1 MDNIAKRLDAHMDKH
16 PIDLGDTDCETVL
29 DQLYQAYAE
38 SHESDPPEIRDG
50 FKELEEF
57 LCTLPLEDNNAVFN
71 LCCRL
76 CYAYERKA
84 FLDGLQYGAHL
95 IAELYNKAKYSVE

>member
-1 MDNIAKRLDAHMDKH
+1 MESISARLDQYIKTH
-16 PIDLGDTDCETVL
+16 PVDLGNDECETVL

-38 SHESDPPEIRDG
+38 SHESDPVEISEG
-50 FKELEEF
+50 FKELEDF
-57 LCTLPLEDNNAVFN
+57 LCSLSLGDNNAVFT

-76 CYAYERKA
+76 CTKYKRKT

-95 IAELYNKAKYSVE
+95 MCELGTQGG

>member
-1 MDNIAKRLDAHMDKH
+1 MDNIAKRLASYMDKH
-16 PIDLGDTDCETVL
+16 PLGLGDTDCETVL

-57 LCTLPLEDNNAVFN
+57 LCNLPLEDNNAVFN
-71 LCCRL
+71 LCCQL
-76 CYAYERKA
+76 CTAYEHKA
-84 FLDGLQYGAHL
+84 FVDGLQYGAHL
-95 IAELYNKAKYSVE
+95 MRELVK

>member
-1 MDNIAKRLDAHMDKH
+1 MNDIARRLDAYIQKH
-16 PIDLGDTDCETVL
+16 PFDSGDSDCETVL

-38 SHESDPPEIRDG
+38 SHESDPAEIGDG

-57 LCTLPLEDNNAVFN
+57 LCELPLEDNNRVFN

-76 CYAYERKA
+76 CSAYERKA
-84 FLDGLQYGAHL
+84 FRDGLQYGAHL
-95 IAELYNKAKYSVE
+95 MLELDIS

>member
-1 MDNIAKRLDAHMDKH
+1 MNEIAKRLNAYITAHPFDS
-16 PIDLGDTDCETVL
+16 GDSDCETVL

-38 SHESDPPEIRDG
+38 SHESDPPEIGEG
-50 FKELEEF
+50 FKALEEF

-76 CYAYERKA
+76 CSAYERKA
-84 FLDGLQYGAHL
+84 FIDGLQYGAHL
-95 IAELYNKAKYSVE
+95 IITLK

>member
-1 MDNIAKRLDAHMDKH
+1 MNKIINQLKTYIETH
-16 PIDLGDTDCETVL
+16 PFDSGDSDFETVL

-38 SHESDPPEIRDG
+38 SHESDPTEISNG

-57 LCTLPLEDNNAVFN
+57 LCELPLEDNNAVFN

-76 CYAYERKA
+76 CSAYERKA
-84 FLDGLQYGAHL
+84 FIDGVQYGAHL
-95 IAELYNKAKYSVE
+95 MLELN

>member
-1 MDNIAKRLDAHMDKH
+1 MDNIAKWLKAYMDKH

-57 LCTLPLEDNNAVFN
+57 LCNLPLEDNNAVFN
-71 LCCRL
+71 LCCQL
-76 CYAYERKA
+76 CTAYEHKA
-84 FLDGLQYGAHL
+84 FLDGLQFGAHL
-95 IAELYNKAKYSVE
+95 IAELYNKAKYSAE

>member
-1 MDNIAKRLDAHMDKH
+1 MDNIAKRLISYMDNH
-16 PIDLGDTDCETVL
+16 PIDLGDTDCKTVL

-50 FKELEEF
+50 FKELEEY
-57 LCTLPLEDNNAVFN
+57 LCILSLEDNNAVFT

-76 CYAYERKA
+76 CSAYERKA
-84 FLDGLQYGAHL
+84 FMDGLQYGAHL
-95 IAELYNKAKYSVE
+95 ISELHR

>member
-1 MDNIAKRLDAHMDKH
+1 MNDIAKRLNTYIESH
-16 PIDLGDTDCETVL
+16 PFDSGNSNCATVL
-29 DQLYQAYAE
+29 DLLYQAYIE
-38 SHESDPPEIRDG
+38 SHDTDPPEISNG

-57 LCTLPLEDNNAVFN
+57 LCELPLEDNNAVFS

-76 CYAYERKA
+76 CSAYERKA

-95 IAELYNKAKYSVE
+95 MLELHK